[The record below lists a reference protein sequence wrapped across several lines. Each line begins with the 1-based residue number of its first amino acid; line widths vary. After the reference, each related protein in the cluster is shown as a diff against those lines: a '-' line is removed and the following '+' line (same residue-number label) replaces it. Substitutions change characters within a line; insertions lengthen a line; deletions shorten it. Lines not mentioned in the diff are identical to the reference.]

1 MNSTNG
7 WEIRFII
14 MARES
19 TIAELPYN
27 ATQDSLLLLRYQ
39 PSTPRRQPF
48 LKGEMLFELC
58 VNRDNFGSILP

>member
-1 MNSTNG
+1 
-7 WEIRFII
+7 
-14 MARES
+14 MARAS
-19 TIAELPYN
+19 TIAELTYN
-27 ATQDSLLLLRYQ
+27 ATQDSFLLLRYQ